1 MTKAAAGHHDR
12 LIVKRIGQRGG
23 DRRAVS
29 TRAITDRV
37 PERGR
42 LLALD
47 GPSVRTLHVNLD
59 DAMKEDSDQ
68 DADLVRISGK
78 SWSKFP
84 EPTVCRSNV
93 SPGGDSHPFQ

>member
-1 MTKAAAGHHDR
+1 MTSQLRSPTWVRRRSDRRNMTKAAAGHHDR

-59 DAMKEDSDQ
+59 DAMKENSDQ
-68 DADLVRISGK
+68 Q
-78 SWSKFP
+78 
-84 EPTVCRSNV
+84 TVATTLL
-93 SPGGDSHPFQ
+93 